1 MIKYVVSWNER
12 WIRDSVTFTDLEE
25 AIKWA
30 KMKKNMNY
38 KEVKLEK
45 MEITE
50 IDF

>member
-1 MIKYVVSWNER
+1 
-12 WIRDSVTFTDLEE
+12 LEE

-30 KMKKNMNY
+30 KMKKGMNY